1 MYLILYHLGGLP
13 KQAGII
19 KDHFKRCN
27 LLHAVLEGYTAKE
40 RGKKPIKSE
49 SVFGIHIPSN
59 SIAVVILK
67 L

>member
-19 KDHFKRCN
+19 KDHFKRCDFT
-27 LLHAVLEGYTAKE
+27 ACTQGYTAKE
-40 RGKKPIKSE
+40 RGKKRIKSE
-49 SVFGIHIPSN
+49 SVFGIHIPSDG
-59 SIAVVILK
+59 IAVVILK